1 MFRIATFSIAAA
13 DIGNG
18 EWGVAVASKF
28 LAVGA
33 VVPWA
38 RAKVGALATQAL
50 ANLTFGPRGLELLE
64 KGRTAKEVLD
74 ELLSSDPI
82 PEHRQ
87 VGAVDGEGGA
97 ATYTGEQC
105 LDWAGGLT
113 GENFAVQGNILSGPQ
128 VIEGMRDAFVS
139 STGPLAD
146 RLLASLLAGDLAGGD
161 RRGRQSAAI
170 VVAREGGGYG
180 GDNDRAI
187 DLRIDDHPD
196 PVRDLMRI
204 REIHRLLLERPG
216 ADDILEIDDA
226 MTGEIQ
232 ELLAGLGHYDGPQTS
247 QYDAQTAEALRT
259 YMGIE
264 NLEERWL
271 DDKRIDRNVLAY
283 LRSRRSSAP

>member
-38 RAKVGALATQAL
+38 RAKVGAVATQAL

-64 KGRTAKEVLD
+64 NGRTAKEVLD

-113 GENFAVQGNILSGPQ
+113 GENFAIQGNILSGPQ
-128 VIEGMRDAFVS
+128 VIEEMRDAFVS
-139 STGPLAD
+139 TTAPLAD
-146 RLLASLLAGDLAGGD
+146 RLLAALLAGDLAGGD

-187 DLRIDDHPD
+187 DLRIDDHHD

-226 MTGEIQ
+226 MAREIQ
-232 ELLAGLGHYDGPQTS
+232 ELLSGLGHYDGPQTS

-271 DDKRIDRNVLAY
+271 DDERIDRNVLAY
-283 LRSRRSSAP
+283 LRSRKSSAS

>member
-38 RAKVGALATQAL
+38 RAKVGAVATQAL

-64 KGRTAKEVLD
+64 NGRTAKEVLD

-113 GENFAVQGNILSGPQ
+113 GENFAIQGNILSGPQ
-128 VIEGMRDAFVS
+128 VIEEMRDAFVS

-146 RLLASLLAGDLAGGD
+146 RLLASLLAGDRAGGD

-226 MTGEIQ
+226 MAGEIQ
-232 ELLAGLGHYDGPQTS
+232 ELLSGLGHYDGPQTS

-283 LRSRRSSAP
+283 IRSRRSAAP